1 MNKISKFINIICNR
15 YYRAN
20 LLKGV
25 AAGVEHEAIL
35 STLSCNT
42 LVDIGANRGQFALVS
57 RYCFPQARI
66 FAFEP
71 LLEPAS
77 LFRRIFEDDELTTLY
92 PFAIGPRK
100 ETTQIH
106 ISNRDDSSSL
116 LPITPLQVALF
127 SGTAEKNLA
136 TINVKPLSAKVTE
149 EELISTALLKLDVQG
164 YELQVL
170 KGCVDLLPFFNYIYV
185 ECSFVELYLGQALAD
200 EVIAFLYEQ
209 NFRLNGI
216 HNVSYDRTGKAVQA
230 DFFFLACAKSKSTS
244 RTPDTNVIASG

>member
-1 MNKISKFINIICNR
+1 MNKIRKFINIICNR

-20 LLKGV
+20 LLKGI

-71 LLEPAS
+71 LSEPAS
-77 LFRRIFEDDELTTLY
+77 LFRRIFEDDELTSLY

-116 LPITPLQVALF
+116 LSITSTQATLF
-127 SGTAEKNLA
+127 PGTAEVGTAEIEVVTLDEILSKNDLE
-136 TINVKPLSAKVTE
+136 VP
-149 EELISTALLKLDVQG
+149 ALLKMDVQG
-164 YELQVL
+164 YELEVL
-170 KGCVDLLPFFNYIYV
+170 RGCEDLLSEFQHVYT
-185 ECSFVELYLGQALAD
+185 ECSFMELYEGQALAN
-200 EVIAFLYEQ
+200 EVIGFLQECG
-209 NFRLNGI
+209 FRLVGVYNMA
-216 HNVSYDRTGKAVQA
+216 YDKKRIAIQA
-230 DFFFLACAKSKSTS
+230 DFLFGC
-244 RTPDTNVIASG
+244 V